1 MKPILWLTSLV
12 LALAWTAGAWGLSEA
27 VQWAVALPASGA
39 APALAQSVATWTA
52 PAWLE
57 LWLEIDPQELQALRD
72 FALWA
77 LGQLQHP
84 AAALQAAL
92 PFLVPLVWL
101 AWALGLALLVAL
113 TLAMQW
119 ALGRLVRLVRRAAS
133 ARPQRLQPR
142 HRPEEGSV
150 QAS

>member
-27 VQWAVALPASGA
+27 VQWAVSLPASGA

-57 LWLEIDPQELQALRD
+57 LWLEPDPQELQALRD
-72 FALWA
+72 FTLWA
-77 LGQLQHP
+77 IGQLQHP
-84 AAALQAAL
+84 VAAVQAAL

-113 TLAMQW
+113 TLGTQW
-119 ALGRLVRLVRRAAS
+119 ALGRLVRLAAS
-133 ARPQRLQPR
+133 ARPLRQWRR
-142 HRPEEGSV
+142 HHPDRPEEGGV
-150 QAS
+150 PAS

>member
-27 VQWAVALPASGA
+27 VQWAVSLPASGA

-57 LWLEIDPQELQALRD
+57 LWLELDPQELQALRD

-77 LGQLQHP
+77 IEQLQHP

-113 TLAMQW
+113 TLGTQW
-119 ALGRLVRLVRRAAS
+119 ALGRLVRLAAS
-133 ARPQRLQPR
+133 ARPLWPRLRPR

-150 QAS
+150 RAS